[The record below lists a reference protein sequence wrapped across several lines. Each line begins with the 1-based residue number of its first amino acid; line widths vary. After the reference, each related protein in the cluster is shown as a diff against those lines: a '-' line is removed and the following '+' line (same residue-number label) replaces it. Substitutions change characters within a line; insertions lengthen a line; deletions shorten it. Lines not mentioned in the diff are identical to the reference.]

1 MDLPSSSSVRNNVL
15 NRHQA
20 KLLGASN
27 TFVLY
32 AAAPDPGADV
42 YCLPNFFMDVEVTIK
57 IESEYCAHLVKI
69 VAQLRIAHTQARS
82 VWRWPRLM

>member
-1 MDLPSSSSVRNNVL
+1 
-15 NRHQA
+15 
-20 KLLGASN
+20 
-27 TFVLY
+27 
-32 AAAPDPGADV
+32 V